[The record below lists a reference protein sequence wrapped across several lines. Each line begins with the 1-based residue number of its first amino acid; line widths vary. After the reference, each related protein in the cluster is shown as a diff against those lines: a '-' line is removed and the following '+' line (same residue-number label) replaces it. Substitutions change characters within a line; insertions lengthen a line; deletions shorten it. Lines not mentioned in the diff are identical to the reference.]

1 MNEMT
6 VIGVKNMLDDF
17 LEMSDADLSEIKSPT
32 GTNSSNYGQS
42 NNPAYTNSNNSYQNQ
57 GQNQGNGNN
66 NNGGYQKNNYQNRNN
81 NNGGG
86 GYQKGNFQKKEEVIE
101 EPYVPV
107 GIYIDREFPTEVK
120 ANLIRL
126 ASRLINKNIVV
137 RYNADDM
144 DVHGP
149 ISQLSN
155 KKTEAFTPWKNFN
168 NIESKHYY
176 NTETAK
182 HVAASNFAGWDKVP
196 DAVKAMLARNVR
208 LVFGDKNRS
217 VVLCLITWSPDGASR
232 APEVTKDTGR
242 SGVIIKLASTYGIP
256 VINLAKPNAEAIL
269 EKTFGL

>member
-1 MNEMT
+1 
-6 VIGVKNMLDDF
+6 MLDEF
-17 LEMSDADLSEIKSPT
+17 LDISNADLAEIQSPT
-32 GTNSSNYGQS
+32 GTNSTQYGQN
-42 NNPAYTNSNNSYQNQ
+42 NNPSYTNNNNQNR
-57 GQNQGNGNN
+57 GNN
-66 NNGGYQKNNYQNRNN
+66 NGNGYQNKSNYQNRNN
-81 NNGGG
+81 GGG
-86 GYQKGNFQKKEEVIE
+86 FQKKEEVIE

-120 ANLIRL
+120 QNLIRL
-126 ASRLINKNIVV
+126 ASRLINKNVVV

-182 HVAASNFAGWDKVP
+182 HVASTNFAGWDKVP

-208 LVFGDKNRS
+208 IVFGDKNRS

-232 APEVTKDTGR
+232 AAEVTKDTGR
-242 SGVIIKLASTYGIP
+242 SGTIIKLASTYGIP
-256 VINLAKPNAEAIL
+256 VINLAKPNAEAVL
-269 EKTFGL
+269 EKTFNL

>member
-1 MNEMT
+1 
-6 VIGVKNMLDDF
+6 MLDDF
-17 LEMSDADLSEIKSPT
+17 LDMSNADLAEIQAPT

-42 NNPAYTNSNNSYQNQ
+42 NNPAYTNNNNNQNQNQGGYQNQ
-57 GQNQGNGNN
+57 NQGGNQGN

-86 GYQKGNFQKKEEVIE
+86 GGGYQKNNFQKKEEVIE

-107 GIYIDREFPTEVK
+107 GIFIDRDFPTEVK
-120 ANLIRL
+120 QNLIRL
-126 ASRLINKNIVV
+126 ASRLINKNVVV

-144 DVHGP
+144 DVHTP

-182 HVAASNFAGWDKVP
+182 HVAATNFAGWDKVP

-217 VVLCLITWSPDGASR
+217 VVLCLITWSPDGANR
-232 APEVTKDTGR
+232 VAEVTKDTGR
-242 SGVIIKLASTYGIP
+242 SGTIIKLASTYGIP
-256 VINLAKPNAEAIL
+256 VINIAKPNAEAIL

>member
-1 MNEMT
+1 
-6 VIGVKNMLDDF
+6 MLDEF
-17 LEMSDADLSEIKSPT
+17 LDISNADLAEIQYPT
-32 GTNSSNYGQS
+32 GTNSTQYGQS
-42 NNPAYTNSNNSYQNQ
+42 NNPSYTNNNNQNR
-57 GQNQGNGNN
+57 GNN
-66 NNGGYQKNNYQNRNN
+66 NGNGYQNKPNYQNRNN
-81 NNGGG
+81 GGG
-86 GYQKGNFQKKEEVIE
+86 FQKKEEVIE

-120 ANLIRL
+120 QNLIRL
-126 ASRLINKNIVV
+126 ASRLINKNVVV

-182 HVAASNFAGWDKVP
+182 HVASTNFAGWDKVP

-208 LVFGDKNRS
+208 IVFGDKNRS

-232 APEVTKDTGR
+232 AAEVTKDTGR
-242 SGVIIKLASTYGIP
+242 SGTIIKLASTYGIP

-269 EKTFGL
+269 EKTFNL

>member
-1 MNEMT
+1 
-6 VIGVKNMLDDF
+6 MLDEF
-17 LEMSDADLSEIKSPT
+17 LDISNADLAEIQYPT
-32 GTNSSNYGQS
+32 GTNSTQYGQS
-42 NNPAYTNSNNSYQNQ
+42 NNPSYTNNNNQNR
-57 GQNQGNGNN
+57 GNN
-66 NNGGYQKNNYQNRNN
+66 NGNGYQNKPNYQNRNN
-81 NNGGG
+81 GGG
-86 GYQKGNFQKKEEVIE
+86 FQKKEEVIE

-120 ANLIRL
+120 QNLIRL
-126 ASRLINKNIVV
+126 ASRLINKNVVV
-137 RYNADDM
+137 RYNADDI

-182 HVAASNFAGWDKVP
+182 HVASTNFAGWDKVP

-208 LVFGDKNRS
+208 IVFGDKNRS

-232 APEVTKDTGR
+232 AAEVTKDTGR
-242 SGVIIKLASTYGIP
+242 SGTIIKLASTYGIP

-269 EKTFGL
+269 EKTFNL